1 MNCWGGQLGKIA
13 GNILEKNPDEIVRT
27 WKNKEISEFNFED
40 SINFFSQI
48 IRNRNKTLNSW
59 AVFWYA
65 TIFKKKGLCLNPKI
79 FFNSKYWIRYEFNK
93 YQNV

>member
-13 GNILEKNPDEIVRT
+13 GNILEKTRDEIVRT

-48 IRNRNKTLNSW
+48 IRIETK
-59 AVFWYA
+59 
-65 TIFKKKGLCLNPKI
+65 P
-79 FFNSKYWIRYEFNK
+79 
-93 YQNV
+93 

>member
-1 MNCWGGQLGKIA
+1 MNCWGWATWEDRWKHFG
-13 GNILEKNPDEIVRT
+13 KNPDEIVRT

-65 TIFKKKGLCLNPKI
+65 TIFKKKGLCLNPKYSFHGLKI
-79 FFNSKYWIRYEFNK
+79 D
-93 YQNV
+93 